1 MANMTPQ
8 AKRLIM
14 LGLLGIV
21 LVGGAFVVNTYFL
34 APGPS
39 PAPPV
44 RPVLPPPP
52 KLPVATPAPAPGAP
66 GAPGPQGAP
75 GAPPKPQIAFPSPGL
90 GTPTASPAPGAP
102 PKPAGVPPAS
112 GSYTVQ
118 VGAFAVKTNAEKMQ
132 KRLEEKGHTVTI
144 RQGSSKVPGHRVL
157 VGEYADKADAQA
169 QRDKVTA
176 AGGKGAKVVA
186 MGAGKFT
193 VEAGTF
199 KSLDAAIDLSRGLQQ
214 SGLASRIDSR
224 PTGAGLYQV
233 QVGSYATKE
242 DAESQVAGLRK
253 EGLSPIV
260 MKN

>member
-14 LGLLGIV
+14 LGLVGIV
-21 LVGGAFVVNTYFL
+21 LVGGAYLVNTYFL
-34 APGPS
+34 APGPP
-39 PAPPV
+39 PASPV
-44 RPVLPPPP
+44 RPVLLPSP
-52 KLPVATPAPAPGAP
+52 KPPVAS
-66 GAPGPQGAP
+66 PGPVPGAP

-90 GTPTASPAPGAP
+90 GTPTAIPAPGAP
-102 PKPAGVPPAS
+102 PKPAVAAPAS

-118 VGAFAVKTNAEKMQ
+118 VGAFAVKANAEKMQ
-132 KRLEEKGHTVTI
+132 KRLEEKGHTATV

-157 VGEYADKADAQA
+157 VGEHAEKADAQA
-169 QRDKVTA
+169 QRDKVAA

-199 KSLDAAIDLSRGLQQ
+199 KSLDAAIDLSRELQQ

-224 PTGAGLYQV
+224 PTAAGLYQV
-233 QVGSYATKE
+233 QVGMYATKE
-242 DAESQVAGLRK
+242 DAESQVATLRK

-260 MKN
+260 LKN

>member
-21 LVGGAFVVNTYFL
+21 LVGGAFVVNTYIL
-34 APGPS
+34 APSPPS

-52 KLPVATPAPAPGAP
+52 RAPGAAPAPAPGAP
-66 GAPGPQGAP
+66 AG
-75 GAPPKPQIAFPSPGL
+75 PPKPQIAVPSPGL

-102 PKPAGVPPAS
+102 PKPAVAAPAP

-118 VGAFAVKTNAEKMQ
+118 VGAFAVKANAEKMQ
-132 KRLEEKGHTVTI
+132 KRLEEKGHTATI

-157 VGEYADKADAQA
+157 VGEYADNKADAQA
-169 QRDKVTA
+169 QRDKVAA

-193 VEAGTF
+193 VEAGMF
-199 KSLDAAIDLSRGLQQ
+199 KSLDAAIDLSRELQQ

-224 PTGAGLYQV
+224 PTAAGLYQV

-242 DAESQVAGLRK
+242 DAESQVVALRK

>member
-1 MANMTPQ
+1 MP
-8 AKRLIM
+8 
-14 LGLLGIV
+14 
-21 LVGGAFVVNTYFL
+21 
-34 APGPS
+34 

-44 RPVLPPPP
+44 PSKP
-52 KLPVATPAPAPGAP
+52 AMAAPAPG
-66 GAPGPQGAP
+66 G
-75 GAPPKPQIAFPSPGL
+75 
-90 GTPTASPAPGAP
+90 
-102 PKPAGVPPAS
+102 
-112 GSYTVQ
+112 YTVQ
-118 VGAFAVKTNAEKMQ
+118 VGAFAVKANAEKMQ

-157 VGEYADKADAQA
+157 VGEYAEKADAQA
-169 QRDKVTA
+169 QRDKVAA

-186 MGAGKFT
+186 MGVGKFT

-199 KSLDAAIDLSRGLQQ
+199 KSLDAAIDLSRELQQ

-242 DAESQVAGLRK
+242 DAESQVATLRK

>member
-1 MANMTPQ
+1 M
-8 AKRLIM
+8 
-14 LGLLGIV
+14 
-21 LVGGAFVVNTYFL
+21 
-34 APGPS
+34 
-39 PAPPV
+39 
-44 RPVLPPPP
+44 
-52 KLPVATPAPAPGAP
+52 
-66 GAPGPQGAP
+66 
-75 GAPPKPQIAFPSPGL
+75 
-90 GTPTASPAPGAP
+90 
-102 PKPAGVPPAS
+102 
-112 GSYTVQ
+112 Q
-118 VGAFAVKTNAEKMQ
+118 VGAFASKENAEKMQ
-132 KRLEEKGHTVTI
+132 KRLEEKGHMVTI

-169 QRDKVTA
+169 QRDKAAA
-176 AGGKGAKVVA
+176 AGGKGARVVA

-199 KSLDAAIDLSRGLQQ
+199 KSLDAAIDLSRELQQ

-242 DAESQVAGLRK
+242 DAESQVATLRK